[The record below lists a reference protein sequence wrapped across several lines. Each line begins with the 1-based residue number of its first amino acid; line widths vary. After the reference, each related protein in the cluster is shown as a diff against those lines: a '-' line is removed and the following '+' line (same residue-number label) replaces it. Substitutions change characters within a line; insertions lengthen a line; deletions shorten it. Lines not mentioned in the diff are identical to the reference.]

1 VGRTD
6 ETSVLRFLMS
16 LALSDYDYPLPE
28 ELIATRPLPNR
39 QDSRMMVLHRRDQR
53 IDHRMFAELPQ
64 FLQRGD
70 LLVLNNTRVVNAR
83 RFSDDGKIEF
93 LFLEKMGPARWK
105 SLVRPGRKMR
115 VGAQTA
121 IGNVV
126 VHVDEICPDGERI
139 VSLERDIDLWEGGLI
154 PLPPYLRRQGD
165 VEDFERYQ
173 TVYAQ
178 TPGAV
183 AAPTAGLH
191 FTSEMLAA
199 LPHTFVTL
207 HVGAGTFQPVKVE
220 NISEHRMHRESFSI
234 SNSAAAA
241 INAARRTI
249 AVGTTTVRVLE
260 SATRDGDG
268 RLIAQDGTTD
278 IFIHP
283 PAEIRHVDVLL
294 TNFHLPRST
303 LLMLVSAMAEREFLL
318 ETYAE
323 AIRERY
329 RFYSYGDCML
339 IL

>member
-1 VGRTD
+1 V
-6 ETSVLRFLMS
+6 S

-28 ELIATRPLPNR
+28 ELIALRPLPNR
-39 QDSRMMVLHRRDQR
+39 QDSRMMVLHRREQR
-53 IDHRMFAELPQ
+53 IEHRMFAELPQ
-64 FLQRGD
+64 FLQPGD

-93 LFLEKMGPARWK
+93 LFLERLGPARWK

-115 VGAQTA
+115 VGAETSINGVA
-121 IGNVV
+121 VRV
-126 VHVDEICPDGERI
+126 EEICPEGERI
-139 VSLERDIDLWEGGLI
+139 VALERDLDPWEGGSV

-165 VEDFERYQ
+165 AEDFERYQ
-173 TVYAQ
+173 TVYAEM
-178 TPGAV
+178 PGAI

-191 FTSEMLAA
+191 FTAEMLDAV
-199 LPHTFVTL
+199 PHTFITL

-220 NISEHRMHRESFSI
+220 NISEHRMHREAFSI
-234 SNSAAAA
+234 SDSAATE
-241 INAARRTI
+241 INAAKRTI

-260 SATRDGDG
+260 SATRDSEG
-268 RLIAQDGTTD
+268 RLLPQDGATD

-283 PAEIRHVDVLL
+283 PAQIRHVDVLL

-303 LLMLVSAMAEREFLL
+303 LLMLVSAMTGREFLL
-318 ETYAE
+318 AAYAE

-339 IL
+339 IV